1 MNGEANGN
9 GAANHTHSTCDEVA
23 QRVLNACQKRDEGAV
38 VTYVGRNDDDQT
50 IVRVRSG
57 SASSVGALQASMQG
71 LFPFARVRTNECVL
85 DGTMHAEIVVPTAQE
100 EWRYACSDASNSLSV
115 KLMKLV
121 AFALAVG
128 GIALYLQDLYV

>member
-9 GAANHTHSTCDEVA
+9 GASNHTCDEVA
-23 QRVLNACQKRDEGAV
+23 QRVLDACQKRDEGAT

-85 DGTMHAEIVVPTAQE
+85 DGTMHAEIIVPTAQD
-100 EWRYACSDASNSLSV
+100 EWRYACSDASNNVSV
-115 KLMKLV
+115 KLMKLL
-121 AFALAVG
+121 AFALAAAGVS
-128 GIALYLQDLYV
+128 LYLHDLYL